1 MTKKLY
7 IFGNGLGRAFNN
19 DFYSLERAMKEPWN
33 NDSLLSDVQ
42 KELICNCLDD
52 DVIEEDDCGP
62 TAEHQLTD
70 LQRVITACDLI
81 SGFESK
87 LSTGT
92 EAWLTDRGK
101 EFPQA
106 IRRYFHDVASRFH
119 NPEMQLPLDFAAK
132 LRTFV
137 RARRPHIATLNYDD
151 LLYESFTGSDIFRSH
166 ILRDGFLYGGF
177 NFEQQEG
184 WYASDEGWFL
194 HLHGSPL
201 FINRNGNAQKV
212 QRTDLPAYQGTNSN
226 HLVLTNATSKPSVIQ
241 NSVVL
246 KHYWRKLKEI
256 VDVGAEVTLFGYG
269 GGDLHLNDLLAK
281 TGESTTVRIVCRN
294 GNDDVGQIEERW
306 HKLLRGKD
314 PEQITVLPYD
324 NILDFEDW

>member
-7 IFGNGLGRAFNN
+7 ICGNGLGRAFDN
-19 DFYSLERAMKEPWN
+19 DFYSLERAMKESWN
-33 NDSLLSDVQ
+33 NDSLLTDAQ
-42 KELICNCLDD
+42 KELICGCLDD

-81 SGFESK
+81 SDFESK

-119 NPEMQLPLDFAAK
+119 DPEMQLPSEFAEK
-132 LRTFV
+132 LRAFV
-137 RARRPHIATLNYDD
+137 RAKRPHIATLNYDD
-151 LLYESFTGSDIFRSH
+151 LLYECFTETTIFTQH
-166 ILRDGFLYGGF
+166 ILRDGFFRSFDFERHEQLYSP
-177 NFEQQEG
+177 N
-184 WYASDEGWFL
+184 EGWFL

-201 FINRNGNAQKV
+201 FVNRRRDPVKV
-212 QRTDLPAYQGTNSN
+212 RRSELGLYQGTNSN

-246 KHYWRKLKEI
+246 KNYWRKLNEI
-256 VDVGAEVTLFGYG
+256 VNAGAEVTLFGYG

-294 GNDDVGQIEERW
+294 GDDDSDQIEERW

-314 PEQITVLPYD
+314 TEQITVLPYD
-324 NILDFEDW
+324 NILDFDDW